1 MSAATHAHDAHADHG
16 HGHDHADGHGHDDH
30 GGASHST
37 LKGYLIGFGL
47 SVVLTAI
54 PFWIVMGHVLPSP
67 AMTAVAVMGLA
78 LIQVVVHMIYF
89 LHMNTRSEGG
99 WTILALIF
107 TLVLVVIML
116 SGSLWVM
123 YNMTTNMM
131 PTTMTMHDARNLP

>member
-1 MSAATHAHDAHADHG
+1 
-16 HGHDHADGHGHDDH
+16 
-30 GGASHST
+30 
-37 LKGYLIGFGL
+37 
-47 SVVLTAI
+47 
-54 PFWIVMGHVLPSP
+54 
-67 AMTAVAVMGLA
+67 MTAVAVMGLA